1 MIRKVLKWWILF
13 FVWLCFGPD
22 FPRIQYV
29 AQAGLPLQSNLVYQ
43 TPELWMNYYA
53 QFTKIILKG
62 KYELNTSKLAI
73 LSALETG
80 PRNGLY

>member
-1 MIRKVLKWWILF
+1 MNMFLSTLYDQESSQMDCFFF

-43 TPELWMNYYA
+43 TPEL
-53 QFTKIILKG
+53 
-62 KYELNTSKLAI
+62 
-73 LSALETG
+73 
-80 PRNGLY
+80 

>member
-1 MIRKVLKWWILF
+1 MIENLNVNMFLSTLYDQECSQMVDSVFF

-43 TPELWMNYYA
+43 TPEL
-53 QFTKIILKG
+53 
-62 KYELNTSKLAI
+62 
-73 LSALETG
+73 
-80 PRNGLY
+80 